1 MSKGL
6 VIIKVSDTV
15 RLCLLLLSPH
25 CLRTAFPALQ
35 RQHLHRCAQHVVCFV
50 ANPLCMAASVQ
61 AQAHTVH
68 TLTDTL
74 STKGHSPIGH
84 SASSVTVRWCSD
96 PD

>member
-15 RLCLLLLSPH
+15 RLRLLLLSPH

-35 RQHLHRCAQHVVCFV
+35 RQHLHRCAQHIVCFV

-61 AQAHTVH
+61 AHTVY

-84 SASSVTVRWCSD
+84 SASSVALR
-96 PD
+96 